1 MGFAMFSINDHPTCL
16 VTRVIGPNNIHW
28 SSSINQDDCPIHSR
42 RLIGAN
48 EAIQVFYRSEWVI
61 QRSLKNRSNIP
72 LPVQIV
78 SRQFIK
84 TQLIGYQFPLFF
96 SIYSISPAWPIGVFP
111 VVIQSLVDFIC
122 STFNLTKNYRPLYY
136 FVVCGQFLCGG
147 LHFCASATTGLVCL
161 SPPFTGCPRVKIT
174 GWYSFLHTCN
184 NERTKIK

>member
-1 MGFAMFSINDHPTCL
+1 MFSINDHPTCL

-28 SSSINQDDCPIHSR
+28 SSINQDDCPIHSR

-111 VVIQSLVDFIC
+111 VVIQSLVLLVPHSIWQ
-122 STFNLTKNYRPLYY
+122 R
-136 FVVCGQFLCGG
+136 
-147 LHFCASATTGLVCL
+147 TTGLCITL
-161 SPPFTGCPRVKIT
+161 SSVVSSCAAFTSVPLPRLV
-174 GWYSFLHTCN
+174 
-184 NERTKIK
+184 